1 MAKKSQSKFKGIFTP
16 AGLLKE
22 KNLSA
27 VDKFIIADIGYF
39 NGGSAYR
46 FSWPAMAKKLGI
58 GQSTVRRAVERL
70 SGKLGLL
77 ETIQDGYH
85 HRELRLTT
93 KALSLFDEPDR
104 EPESVFVKPQNAA
117 EVEAYGRS
125 IDFEIDGG
133 RFIQWYEKSNWKQK
147 NGKKLTSWQKAVGTW
162 KKRSNDNERSSK
174 VEQHSNTEPFIR

>member
-1 MAKKSQSKFKGIFTP
+1 MAKKSQSKFKGIFTS

-46 FSWPAMAKKLGI
+46 FSWPAMAKKFGC

-77 ETIQDGYH
+77 ENNSDDYH
-85 HRELRLTT
+85 RHELKLTD
-93 KALSLFDEPDR
+93 KALLLFDTTAR
-104 EPESVFVKPQNAA
+104 EPQKPFIKPKDAA
-117 EVEAYGRS
+117 EVEQYAAT
-125 IDFEIDGG
+125 IDYKIDGQ
-133 RFIQWYEKSNWKQK
+133 RFIDWYEERDWKVGK
-147 NGKKLTSWQKAVGTW
+147 NKMRDWQKAVRTW
-162 KKRSNDNERSSK
+162 KQRDNNGSNSRNSSG
-174 VEQHSNTEPFIR
+174 NNAEPFIR